1 MTTDPAGRSLGRN
14 RERSHRAGGLSL
26 APLSSGQGKAS
37 VWSWSE
43 GLKDG
48 IGEAAL
54 EYAKCLASAVPTV
67 LAAFDQAFGRRMPAG
82 LGERDAVQGGVQ
94 LAVPGA
100 AQPVPGLVRR
110 PHRQRCGAVVAG
122 VGVTGFESVD
132 AGGFAD
138 DLGCGQR
145 AATR

>member
-1 MTTDPAGRSLGRN
+1 V
-14 RERSHRAGGLSL
+14 SL
-26 APLSSGQGKAS
+26 APLSSGRDES
-37 VWSWSE
+37 VVLVVE
-43 GLKDG
+43 ECLKDG

-67 LAAFDQAFGRRMPAG
+67 LPPFDHLFGRRMPTG
-82 LGERDAVQGGVQ
+82 LGECDPVQGSVQ

-122 VGVTGFESVD
+122 VGVTGFEPVD
-132 AGGFAD
+132 TGGLTY
-138 DLGCGQR
+138 DLGRGQR
-145 AATR
+145 ATTR